1 MPQIVLVNP
10 LIPPNTGNIARTCA
24 ATGTELH
31 LVGPL
36 GFELSDRY
44 LKRAGL
50 DYWPHV
56 KLTVHESVEAFRLF
70 HQGLGGRLLGFTTK
84 GRCSYIDCQYVEND
98 WLLFGSETEGL
109 PPNLVAD
116 CDQTIYLPMTQPA
129 VRSLNLSVS
138 AAVSLFEAKRQL
150 GHWS

>member
-1 MPQIVLVNP
+1 
-10 LIPPNTGNIARTCA
+10 
-24 ATGTELH
+24 
-31 LVGPL
+31 
-36 GFELSDRY
+36 
-44 LKRAGL
+44 
-50 DYWPHV
+50 
-56 KLTVHESVEAFRLF
+56 
-70 HQGLGGRLLGFTTK
+70 
-84 GRCSYIDCQYVEND
+84 
-98 WLLFGSETEGL
+98 L